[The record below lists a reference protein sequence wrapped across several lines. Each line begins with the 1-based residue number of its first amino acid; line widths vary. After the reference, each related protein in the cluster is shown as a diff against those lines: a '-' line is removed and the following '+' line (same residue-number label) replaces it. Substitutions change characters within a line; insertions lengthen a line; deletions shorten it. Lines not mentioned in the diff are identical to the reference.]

1 MNINKAIRKQ
11 KKSIKRF
18 MLSMGFIF
26 ILLPTVAYVSKISS
40 WFLIIYL
47 ILIEIFIIVAILI
60 RLNRETL
67 KFEYGSRLKIQ
78 NGILGEGY
86 SIDCNKVKAVH
97 SINRGKALEIIVIL
111 KSRFRNKNIKKV
123 DSNFLKDN
131 NWANIY
137 FNDTKENSKTEYYYI
152 IIDKGGYI
160 KYKFLDLL
168 YRNCIKA
175 DFTEEAIKRIKEY
188 RIKE

>member
-26 ILLPTVAYVSKISS
+26 ILLPTAAYVSKISS
-40 WFLIIYL
+40 LFLLIYL
-47 ILIEIFIIVAILI
+47 ILIEVFIIAVVLV

-67 KFEYGSRLKIQ
+67 KFQYVSRLKIQ
-78 NGILGEGY
+78 NGILGDNY
-86 SIDCNKVKAVH
+86 SIECNKVRAVH
-97 SINRGKALEIIVIL
+97 SINRGKALEIVVIL

-123 DSNFLKDN
+123 DSNFLKN
-131 NWANIY
+131 NSWADIY
-137 FNDTKENSKTEYYYI
+137 CKDIKEDSKTEYYYI
-152 IIDKGGYI
+152 IINRGGYI
-160 KYKFLDLL
+160 KYKFLDSL
-168 YRNCIKA
+168 YRNCTRA